1 MVINREKFDELLAE
15 YDYNDY
21 DAERA
26 CDFVKDLLNAEREHL
41 EEHEPTAWRS
51 IEELGIAAHQAS
63 TMGSDISADCFDE
76 E

>member
-15 YDYNDY
+15 YYYNDH
-21 DAERA
+21 DAELA
-26 CDFVKDLLNAEREHL
+26 CDFVKDLLDAERECL